1 MIHDASLQA
10 SHTRSKSN
18 NVKKLTDGD
27 RYSYWATPDHIHSAS
42 IEIQF
47 KNIKEF
53 DLIQL
58 RENIK
63 LGQRIEKTTIEI
75 MNEGQWKMLTSVTT
89 VGANRLIHM
98 DTPVK
103 SNRLRI
109 RFEAPVAL
117 CVSEIGI
124 YKMK

>member
-1 MIHDASLQA
+1 MEGKTFAQEKIF
-10 SHTRSKSN
+10 
-18 NVKKLTDGD
+18 
-27 RYSYWATPDHIHSAS
+27 S
-42 IEIQF
+42 I
-47 KNIKEF
+47 
-53 DLIQL
+53 
-58 RENIK
+58 
-63 LGQRIEKTTIEI
+63 QRKGLDKIVIGWFRTEP
-75 MNEGQWKMLTSVTT
+75 VTT

-103 SNRLRI
+103 SDRLRI